1 MNKEEIKSKMQSIEE
16 SIKEQTNELNKLR
29 LEMDKPEKPTLEEM
43 CRGERMRYL
52 NSRGLILDNP
62 QLGYNHD
69 SYLSRER
76 AEKELL
82 RIKLSVIADYLNG
95 GLFEPEDEQ
104 GYYIYFSGYSNDIK
118 VSSGLRDR
126 YGFILFRTRELAE
139 QAMTYFTNEELIK
152 LLK

>member
-1 MNKEEIKSKMQSIEE
+1 MNKQEIKSKMQSIEE

-43 CRGERMRYL
+43 CKGKTMYFP
-52 NSRGLILDNP
+52 LDS
-62 QLGYNHD
+62 GFIDFTRSYRED
-69 SYLSRER
+69 SYLSHER

-95 GLFEPEDEQ
+95 GLFEPEEEQ
-104 GYYIYFSGYSNDIK
+104 SSWYLYLKRKDNSILISDALWCSCGEIYFK
-118 VSSGLRDR
+118 
-126 YGFILFRTRELAE
+126 TRELAE

>member
-1 MNKEEIKSKMQSIEE
+1 MNKEQIKSKMQSIEE

-43 CRGERMRYL
+43 CKGEIMYFPAGDGCIHSTWVYRKD
-52 NSRGLILDNP
+52 G
-62 QLGYNHD
+62 
-69 SYLSRER
+69 YLSRER

-82 RIKLSVIADYLNG
+82 RIRLSVIADYLNG
-95 GLFEPEDEQ
+95 GLFEPANGEK
-104 GYYIYFSGYSNDIK
+104 GYILLLERNSNTVAVGDNTFYS
-118 VSSGLRDR
+118 
-126 YGFILFRTRELAE
+126 YGKINFKTEKLAE